1 MALWILVRVGR
12 PRSVLGRPVA
22 ADAPDAAVPDDPGA
36 AHGLSYGVVFSQ
48 LLPRLV
54 SQDADGV

>member
-1 MALWILVRVGR
+1 M
-12 PRSVLGRPVA
+12 PE
-22 ADAPDAAVPDDPGA
+22 AAVPDDRGG